1 MFQKHI
7 REFVPFPGSPSANF
21 STFTNIR
28 SRCLTFV
35 RSVKKFLSVS
45 ARKPCFGFIGTYF
58 SRQLSLLAFAFLSYS
73 SLYYYINSPSSF
85 VSFMEYF
92 SFCRTNFFSQCQ
104 VAIAT
109 LLFLNYSMFVL
120 TKWHSKVWSYR
131 WRWKH
136 KSIVST
142 LHLKIRLSCFWF
154 FSHQKRKMNK
164 EEVRNRKI
172 EKTERER
179 ALHKKWSFPLR
190 ISLVN
195 VTKSADSW
203 GGETGRDGYLR
214 PMSDKA
220 GKERSYDII
229 TNNVRTANDLI
240 TVWYRG
246 WLGQHGH
253 CYNTKTLQSFLNIR
267 LCLSN
272 SRSNLQFSLKASKT
286 WPSVSKQILARVFW
300 SSDTQA
306 WTHENFLEI

>member
-1 MFQKHI
+1 MLWFQ
-7 REFVPFPGSPSANF
+7 RYVLFSPV
-21 STFTNIR
+21 II
-28 SRCLTFV
+28 
-35 RSVKKFLSVS
+35 VS
-45 ARKPCFGFIGTYF
+45 
-58 SRQLSLLAFAFLSYS
+58 LAFQSFYFLSYS
-73 SLYYYINSPSSF
+73 SLYYYINSSSSF
-85 VSFMEYF
+85 FSFIEYF
-92 SFCRTNFFSQCQ
+92 SFCRTNFFSLCQ

-120 TKWHSKVWSYR
+120 TKWHSNFWSYR

-142 LHLKIRLSCFWF
+142 LHLKIQISCFW
-154 FSHQKRKMNK
+154 FSHQKRKINK
-164 EEVRNRKI
+164 EGVRNRKI

-179 ALHKKWSFPLR
+179 ALHKKWIFPLR

-229 TNNVRTANDLI
+229 TNNVSTANDLI

-246 WLGQHGH
+246 WLGQYGP

-267 LCLSN
+267 PCLSN
-272 SRSNLQFSLKASKT
+272 SRSNLRFSLKASKT
-286 WPSVSKQILARVFW
+286 RLSVSKQILARVFW